1 MFPFGFQIWFA
12 EPYLSRERSLPGA
25 ILMDIQALV
34 SAIRRSGGG
43 QNAIAEAGGLLIRI
57 NVLEGTGRYVRLL
70 SQLTRANDRSNFL
83 ALALEVNFAYQFES
97 RGRSLTYEVT
107 QNERVGGSIDFFRS
121 LLAISCSLSYGCC
134 SRRGTLP
141 TISAR
146 NWSSTPLTQ
155 WL

>member
-97 RGRSLTYEVT
+97 RG
-107 QNERVGGSIDFFRS
+107 
-121 LLAISCSLSYGCC
+121 
-134 SRRGTLP
+134 
-141 TISAR
+141 AR
-146 NWSSTPLTQ
+146 
-155 WL
+155 